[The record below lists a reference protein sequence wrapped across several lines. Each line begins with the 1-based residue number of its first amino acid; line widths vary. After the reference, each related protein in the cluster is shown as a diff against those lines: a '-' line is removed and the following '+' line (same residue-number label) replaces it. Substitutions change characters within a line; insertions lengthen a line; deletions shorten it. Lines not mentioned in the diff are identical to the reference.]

1 VTLRN
6 TFILY
11 KVMIGIQSCEDGSF
25 DFGKAFSLFLNS
37 FGVIYV

>member
-11 KVMIGIQSCEDGSF
+11 KVMIGIQSCENESF
-25 DFGKAFSLFLNS
+25 DFGKTFWFLNS
-37 FGVIYV
+37 FGVVYV